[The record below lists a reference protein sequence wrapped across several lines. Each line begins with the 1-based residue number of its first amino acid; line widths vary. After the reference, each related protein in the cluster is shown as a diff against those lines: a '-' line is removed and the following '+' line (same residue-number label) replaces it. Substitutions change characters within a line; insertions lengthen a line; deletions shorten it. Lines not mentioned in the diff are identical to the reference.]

1 MGVLA
6 YFVVLDGVPLA
17 IVLAYNRMA
26 PSSSSV
32 VSTVPRGGRA
42 GAGRGRAAPEEE
54 PLIRGT
60 RGRFA
65 DENPFADNR
74 PDVQP

>member
-1 MGVLA
+1 MSVLA

-26 PSSSSV
+26 PSS
-32 VSTVPRGGRA
+32 VSTVPRAGRA

-54 PLIRGT
+54 PLMGGT
-60 RGRFA
+60 RGRFG